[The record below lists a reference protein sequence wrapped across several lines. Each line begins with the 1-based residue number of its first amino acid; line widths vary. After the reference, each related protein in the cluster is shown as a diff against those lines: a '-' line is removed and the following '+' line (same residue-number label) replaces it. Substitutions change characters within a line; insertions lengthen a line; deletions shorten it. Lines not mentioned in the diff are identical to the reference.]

1 MLDRTRMLVVTA
13 ALAAV
18 TPSMAHAQKLGQGGT
33 GVDETT
39 AVPQC
44 QVPLGV
50 AALVEE
56 KAANP
61 ADGLSP
67 QLQALMRMAEMQ
79 NGGSTAR
86 VDALP
91 LVKLMIA
98 RSNCFRVADRGE
110 AFSALE
116 RERAINGGTATTR
129 PVTKADY
136 LIEVKDGS
144 KPAAQQKLTPK
155 EQSFQKNWRGQWSV
169 VNSVDDVALFVKAWK
184 SAK

>member
-136 LIEVKDGS
+136 LIEVKVVYSDAKSRESGGGS
-144 KPAAQQKLTPK
+144 AVCSAGR
-155 EQSFQKNWRGQWSV
+155 SGSSRRHS
-169 VNSVDDVALFVKAWK
+169 KARC
-184 SAK
+184 

>member
-56 KAANP
+56 KAA
-61 ADGLSP
+61 
-67 QLQALMRMAEMQ
+67 
-79 NGGSTAR
+79 
-86 VDALP
+86 
-91 LVKLMIA
+91 
-98 RSNCFRVADRGE
+98 
-110 AFSALE
+110 
-116 RERAINGGTATTR
+116 
-129 PVTKADY
+129 
-136 LIEVKDGS
+136 KDGG
-144 KPAAQQKLTPK
+144 KK
-155 EQSFQKNWRGQWSV
+155 RYGQYAC
-169 VNSVDDVALFVKAWK
+169 DRFRHI
-184 SAK
+184 